1 MIDKNESIK
10 ELKGRKGPI
19 KTTSTT
25 YTLSVDQVK
34 IAIMSYLGLDKEY
47 FDEKKIS
54 IREIMKSFDEDRFG
68 MTPYEEFDGIR
79 IVINT

>member
-1 MIDKNESIK
+1 MST
-10 ELKGRKGPI
+10 KGPV
-19 KTTSTT
+19 KTVSTT

-34 IAIMSYLGLDKEY
+34 IAIMNYLGLDKEY

-54 IREIMKSFDEDRFG
+54 ISEVMKSFDEDRFG
-68 MTPYEEFDGIR
+68 ITPYKKFDGIR